1 MNVCVDVISSM
12 WWTKK
17 CFHLIIGWFSR
28 FFAGWFM
35 FISIYIVVDLEIF
48 ENPRWHLFKMRK
60 ILSVFVYITVIMSI
74 TLTAKHKLWNCR
86 KLQKL
91 LKLDIFT
98 NVLVIAQLILIKVP
112 RRLKSFLSFNSTFW
126 HHFILIL
133 TNLLYSSFQGIK
145 IKWFEQETSNR

>member
-1 MNVCVDVISSM
+1 MFSSYNWVIQQIFCWLIYVYFYLHCGWPGNIWESLMAFIQDAQDIVCVCIYYCNYEHYSYSKTWIM
-12 WWTKK
+12 ELQETTK
-17 CFHLIIGWFSR
+17 LI
-28 FFAGWFM
+28 
-35 FISIYIVVDLEIF
+35 
-48 ENPRWHLFKMRK
+48 
-60 ILSVFVYITVIMSI
+60 
-74 TLTAKHKLWNCR
+74 
-86 KLQKL
+86 
-91 LKLDIFT
+91 KLDIFT